1 MISIC
6 IPLKNN
12 LRYFKKCL
20 ESIKSNADVDYEL
33 VVYLDE
39 DTDDTEEFIIEN
51 KIRYTKNVTGKCRGI
66 AHGYNECMK
75 HAVGDVVMVF
85 HADMI
90 LAKNALSNALKH
102 LNDKTVV
109 SLTRIEPPLHVEG
122 KEKIVK
128 NFGLWPE
135 KNIVDG
141 FKEEEFNSFVNE
153 NLGSTKTTNGIFAPW
168 MIHKKDIEFVG
179 FHDELFHSYQED
191 SDIFN
196 RFLLAGYTLVQP
208 WNAFVYHLTCR
219 GGQFQDGLTVT
230 TDSSFHSM
238 KQNCANNYIR
248 KWGNWVA
255 NDDYS
260 RPIIKNKYDVG
271 FSMKNCNDMNVLLA
285 LEPWCSTLYSDFPN
299 IDACIEIAQPTT
311 LYDLKKRIKPINA
324 DKTNDIIIEFDAQH
338 ITRERYNFLTLQLSD
353 ILKDSGE
360 LGELEYDVF
369 KISVK
374 SLRTYQDDLTV
385 CK

>member
-1 MISIC
+1 MISLC

-12 LRYFKKCL
+12 LRYFKKCF
-20 ESIKSNADVDYEL
+20 ESIKSNADVEHEV

-39 DTDDTEEFIIEN
+39 DKDNTEKFLIAN
-51 KIRYTKNVTGKCRGI
+51 KIRYTKNITGTCKGI

-75 HAVGDVVMVF
+75 NSSGDIVMVF

-90 LAKNALSNALKH
+90 LGKKALSNGLKH
-102 LNDKTVV
+102 LKEKTVV
-109 SLTRIEPPLHVEG
+109 SLTRIEPPLHIEG
-122 KEKIVK
+122 KEKIVR

-135 KNIVDG
+135 KNVDDG
-141 FKEEEFNSFVNE
+141 FKEAEFDFFVNE
-153 NLGSTKTTNGIFAPW
+153 NLNSTKITSGIFAPW
-168 MIHKKDIEFVG
+168 MIYKKDIEFVG

-196 RFLLAGYTLVQP
+196 RFLLAGYKLIQP

-230 TDSSFHSM
+230 KDSSFHSM

-248 KWGNWVA
+248 KWGNWIA
-255 NDDYS
+255 NDEYS
-260 RPIIKNKYDVG
+260 HPIIKNKYNIG
-271 FSMKNCNDMNVLLA
+271 FIIRNCNINTLMG

-299 IDACIEIAQPTT
+299 LNHCIETIQSTT
-311 LYDLKKRIKPINA
+311 LYDISEKIKSINEE
-324 DKTNDIIIEFDAQH
+324 KCNDIVIEFDATQLNQ
-338 ITRERYNFLTLQLSD
+338 ERYNFLTIQLSE
-353 ILKDSGE
+353 ILTDSAE
-360 LGELEYDVF
+360 LGELEYDIF

-374 SLRTYQDDLTV
+374 SLKTHQSDLTV
-385 CK
+385 TK